1 MRPMNTSPHPRIAI
15 VGAGAIG
22 CRIAGHLHD
31 AGVPCTLI
39 DGWPEHVQA
48 IRRDGLAFER
58 QGQTRHLPLQ
68 AFTLDAPPAGPFD
81 LVFIATRGDQ
91 TEGVLPLAVSL
102 LDAEGCIVSC
112 QNGLNE
118 DEIAQAVGTART
130 MGCSMIFGAR
140 LAGPGHLQVIEGP
153 DQLRVGGLEGVPPWQ
168 VDRLARLLAPCGTV
182 TRTDNLI
189 GYRWMKLILN
199 ATGNP
204 LLLLSGLGGQG
215 LHDDVVA
222 RKVMIGLVREILRV
236 AQACGA
242 RPEPLLN
249 LEADQWLATDDA
261 SEREQHAQLQAHGRT
276 LGARRLSMVAD
287 FEARGRTEVEAI
299 TGKVV
304 RKAAALGLAVPLNE
318 AVLRRV
324 HELENGRR
332 VPSLDVL
339 PELAALA

>member
-1 MRPMNTSPHPRIAI
+1 MTSLPVPRIAI

-22 CRIAGHLHD
+22 CRIAGHLLD
-31 AGVPCTLI
+31 AGVPCALI
-39 DGWPEHVQA
+39 DGWPAHVEA
-48 IRRDGLAFER
+48 IRRSGLAFER
-58 QGQTRHLPLQ
+58 QGLTRQLPLQ
-68 AFTLDAPPAGPFD
+68 AFTLDAPPPGPFD

-91 TEGVLPLAVSL
+91 TAGVLPLAVSL
-102 LDAEGCIVSC
+102 LAADGCIVSC

-118 DEIAQAVGTART
+118 DEIAQAVGSART

-140 LAGPGHLQVIEGP
+140 LAGPGHVQVIEGP
-153 DQLRVGGLEGVPPWQ
+153 DQLRVGGLQGVPSWQ
-168 VDRLARLLAPCGTV
+168 VDRLAQLLAPCGTV

-204 LLLLSGLGGQG
+204 LLLLTGLGGQA
-215 LHDDVVA
+215 LHDDLLA
-222 RKVMIGLVREILRV
+222 RRVMTGLVREILRV
-236 AQACGA
+236 ALAAGA

-249 LEADQWLATDDA
+249 LEAAQWLAADEA
-261 SEREQHAQLQAHGRT
+261 SEREQHAQWQAHGRT

-304 RKAAALGLAVPLNE
+304 RKAAALGLSAPLND
-318 AVLRRV
+318 AVLRLV
-324 HELENGRR
+324 HELEDGKRQ
-332 VPSLDVL
+332 PGLGVL
-339 PELAALA
+339 AELSALA

>member
-1 MRPMNTSPHPRIAI
+1 MNSLPTPRIAI

-22 CRIAGHLHD
+22 CRIAGHLHE
-31 AGVPCTLI
+31 AGVACTLV
-39 DGWPEHVQA
+39 DGWPAHVEA

-58 QGQTRHLPLQ
+58 HGQTPRLPLQ
-68 AFTLDAPPAGPFD
+68 AFSLDAPPAGSFD

-91 TEGVLPLAVSL
+91 TEAVLPLAVSL
-102 LDAEGCIVSC
+102 LAPQGCIVSC

-153 DQLRVGGLEGVPPWQ
+153 DQLRVGGLEGVPSWQ

-204 LLLLSGLGGQG
+204 LLLLTGLGGQG
-215 LHDDVVA
+215 LHDDEQA
-222 RKVMIGLVREILRV
+222 RRVMIGLVREILRV
-236 AQACGA
+236 ALATGA

-249 LEADQWLATDDA
+249 LETAQWLASDEA

-304 RKAAALGLAVPLNE
+304 RKAAAVGLAAPLNQ
-318 AVLRRV
+318 AVLQRV
-324 HELENGRR
+324 HEIEDGRR
-332 VPSLDVL
+332 QAGLAVL
-339 PELAALA
+339 PELAALL